1 MNRTVSRFVLP
12 AALGASLLAAVAS
25 AQQPAP
31 REPEEEYGEWLARPT
46 ELATVP
52 IDRIPR
58 SLRLN
63 GQAMLLGQKV
73 FAQHCAGCHGADLKG
88 LPEQHTPDLT
98 DGEWRFG
105 GDDLASGG
113 ETKYPSDVEWTVRY
127 GVRTGDP
134 YARGAEVSMLAFDP
148 QYRTKEDTEDFG
160 GGWFINLEEI
170 DDVVEYVL
178 EISGRPFDKAKA
190 ARGDVLPVVLVSG
203 HVGVADPG
211 LAQVL
216 ELVVPADRGE
226 RDPVVDLADLVQRA
240 GRVRRNEQDAALVL
254 QHHSAAAARDALA
267 RVIRLVLHRLLGRY
281 VERHGHCW
289 RFPYWWRVR
298 MLADF
303 PAGRRAGWPA
313 GGSTGR

>member
-1 MNRTVSRFVLP
+1 MNKAASRFVLP
-12 AALGASLLAAVAS
+12 AAVGASLLAAVAS

-31 REPEEEYGEWLARPT
+31 HEPDEEYGEWLAAPA

-98 DGEWRFG
+98 DAEWRFG
-105 GDDLASGG
+105 GDDLPSGG
-113 ETKYPSDVEWTVRY
+113 ATKYPSDVEWTVRY
-127 GVRTGDP
+127 GVRSGDP
-134 YARGAEVSMLAFDP
+134 YTRGAEVSMLAFDP

-190 ARGDVLPVVLVSG
+190 ARGDVLFHDGAKGNCYDCHGDNGAGIDTFGSANLTRPDLYLYG
-203 HVGVADPG
+203 
-211 LAQVL
+211 
-216 ELVVPADRGE
+216 ADRG
-226 RDPVVDLADLVQRA
+226 
-240 GRVRRNEQDAALVL
+240 
-254 QHHSAAAARDALA
+254 S
-267 RVIRLVLHRLLGRY
+267 IRESIIKG
-281 VERHGHCW
+281 RHGK
-289 RFPYWWRVR
+289 
-298 MLADF
+298 M
-303 PAGRRAGWPA
+303 PAFGGVLKPEELKAVSVYVFSRAA
-313 GGSTGR
+313 QK